1 MVLKSSLLIIYNRL
15 GGNAGLA
22 AAYAGRKLGLPVTVI
37 VPETTPQIM
46 INKIKEEEA
55 TVEIVGKVIDDVL
68 LKWESILSGK

>member
-1 MVLKSSLLIIYNRL
+1 MVLKSSLLIIYNHL

-68 LKWESILSGK
+68 LK

>member
-68 LKWESILSGK
+68 LK